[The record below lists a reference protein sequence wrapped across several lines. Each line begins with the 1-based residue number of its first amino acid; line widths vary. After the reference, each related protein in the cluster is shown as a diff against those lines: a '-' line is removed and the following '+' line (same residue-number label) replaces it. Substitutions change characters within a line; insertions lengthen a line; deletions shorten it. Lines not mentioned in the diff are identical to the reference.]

1 MLRDE
6 VGQHSKVRGAF
17 SPSESNAA
25 ATSAGL
31 GGAPSAADADAISSA
46 AATAAYLKRD
56 AINGPKWQSVAIS
69 GPVAV
74 AGGSLMRDAIRGNQW
89 QSADP
94 WPMRV
99 AL

>member
-1 MLRDE
+1 VLRDE

-46 AATAAYLKRD
+46 AATAAYLMRD
-56 AINGPKWQSVAIS
+56 AIHGNQWQA
-69 GPVAV
+69 A
-74 AGGSLMRDAIRGNQW
+74 ATAAYLMRDAIHGNQW

>member
-1 MLRDE
+1 MAPVQPRVLRDE

-46 AATAAYLKRD
+46 AATAAYLMRD
-56 AINGPKWQSVAIS
+56 AIN
-69 GPVAV
+69 
-74 AGGSLMRDAIRGNQW
+74 GNQW